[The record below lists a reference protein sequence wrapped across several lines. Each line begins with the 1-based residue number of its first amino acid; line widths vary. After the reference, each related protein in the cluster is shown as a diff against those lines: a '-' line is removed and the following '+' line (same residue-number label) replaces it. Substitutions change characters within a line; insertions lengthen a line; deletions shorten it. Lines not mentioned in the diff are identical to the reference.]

1 MKFVEC
7 KYEEVINIER
17 RKPKAQLYE
26 ALVEFTNSGIKC
38 VKIEEHGYKRAN
50 ACAKAFNEAAKRF
63 NINSVMAITRKGEC
77 YLINTVI
84 K

>member
-38 VKIEEHGYKRAN
+38 VKVEEHGYKRAT
-50 ACAKAFNEAAKRF
+50 ACSMAFNDAVKRF
-63 NINSVMAITRKGEC
+63 KMNSVKAITRKGEC
-77 YLINTVI
+77 YLINTLL